1 MQPNTKVDLANTEA
15 MRKIILCVFI
25 FATAVQVIAQK
36 SVPFEKS
43 AFPNDREGLK
53 LATKSLKEGDKIF
66 DRENTAY
73 YNLAIPFYEDA
84 YAFNPNNAELNYRLG
99 LCYLYSPV
107 KGRCL
112 DYFKKALELDP
123 KIDPVNINYLIARGY
138 HLNEN
143 WERAEQYYE
152 NQIAA
157 MKMGSATEEQ
167 FGKMDKFIREVKN
180 GMVLAEKPER
190 VWIDNLGE
198 SINSAAP
205 EYAPLISTDESLLII
220 TARRPNSTGGYT
232 DEVDNLPYEDLYFS
246 RNVEGEWTPLAN
258 MGELVNSSGH
268 DASSGLAPDGSVLFV
283 FRGTNS
289 GGGDVFVSYND
300 PEGWSKPRELGKYI
314 NTSYHESA
322 VALSYDK
329 SELYFVS
336 EKPGGQGGKD
346 IYVSNWNEEREEW
359 GESTN
364 LGPVVNSPFDED
376 GVFIHPD
383 GKTLY
388 FSSKGHNTMGGND
401 IFYSERVNG
410 AWTTPVNIGYPI
422 NTPDDDVF
430 FVVAADGRT
439 AYYSSIREEGYGEK
453 DIYRITFLGP
463 EKQPV
468 LNVEDQLL
476 AGSELRQM
484 EVALQ
489 PEVKIRTSRMV
500 LLKGLVLDEETD
512 DPVVASIDLI
522 DNATSEVLATF
533 KSGGESGSYLVSL
546 PAGRNYGL
554 NFNADDYLFN
564 SLNFNLPDSATFRE
578 IYKIIR
584 LKKIEIGK
592 RIILRNIFF
601 DFDKATIRS
610 ESEAELTRLKE
621 VLDENPGI
629 KVEIS
634 GHTDSKGNDDYNLQ
648 LSKDRAQAVVEYLIA
663 KGVEKTRLI
672 YAGYGETQPIAEND
686 TEEGRQENRRTEFKI
701 IE

>member
-1 MQPNTKVDLANTEA
+1 
-15 MRKIILCVFI
+15 MREIVLCLLTFVAALQI
-25 FATAVQVIAQK
+25 SAQK

-43 AFPNDREGLK
+43 AFPNDKEGLK
-53 LATKSLKEGDKIF
+53 LAVKNLKEGDKIF

-143 WERAEQYYE
+143 WERAKQYYE

-167 FGKMDKFIREVKN
+167 FEKMDKFIREVKN
-180 GMVLAEKPER
+180 GKALAEKPER

-232 DEVDNLPYEDLYFS
+232 DEVDNMPYEDLYFS

-410 AWTTPVNIGYPI
+410 AWTTPVNIG
-422 NTPDDDVF
+422 
-430 FVVAADGRT
+430 
-439 AYYSSIREEGYGEK
+439 
-453 DIYRITFLGP
+453 
-463 EKQPV
+463 
-468 LNVEDQLL
+468 
-476 AGSELRQM
+476 
-484 EVALQ
+484 
-489 PEVKIRTSRMV
+489 
-500 LLKGLVLDEETD
+500 
-512 DPVVASIDLI
+512 
-522 DNATSEVLATF
+522 
-533 KSGGESGSYLVSL
+533 
-546 PAGRNYGL
+546 
-554 NFNADDYLFN
+554 
-564 SLNFNLPDSATFRE
+564 
-578 IYKIIR
+578 
-584 LKKIEIGK
+584 
-592 RIILRNIFF
+592 
-601 DFDKATIRS
+601 
-610 ESEAELTRLKE
+610 
-621 VLDENPGI
+621 
-629 KVEIS
+629 
-634 GHTDSKGNDDYNLQ
+634 
-648 LSKDRAQAVVEYLIA
+648 
-663 KGVEKTRLI
+663 
-672 YAGYGETQPIAEND
+672 
-686 TEEGRQENRRTEFKI
+686 
-701 IE
+701 